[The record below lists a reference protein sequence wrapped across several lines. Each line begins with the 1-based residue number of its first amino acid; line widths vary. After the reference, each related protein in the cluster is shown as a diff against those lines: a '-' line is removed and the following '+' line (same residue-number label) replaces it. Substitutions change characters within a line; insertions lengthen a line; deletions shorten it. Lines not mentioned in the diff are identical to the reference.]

1 MTDLWTERDEPQPEL
16 QADRPINLPSI
27 TTTFLLPKTRP
38 GRIFW
43 RALRD
48 NAMGIVIWGSVFS
61 LLLAALALIF
71 PYQQESNTLVNILSG
86 LGLLERL
93 TGAREIDIAA
103 FSTFEGYLALQVL
116 GWAPIIFS
124 AYLIPQAI
132 NAVMAEERDG
142 TLDLLLT
149 TPLPRWRFLT
159 EKALAIVVSL
169 MCILF
174 MMMVTLIIVT
184 QAIAE
189 IDFAIWQPMN
199 SMWHIFPIS
208 MIILAFTL
216 FLCVTLRQPRT
227 AGGLAALFVLGNY
240 FIRAISDMTDLP
252 IFNILRHI
260 NLFEYYASVAALTE
274 GVNLARDLGVVA
286 FAGLIFLLAVVQFQR
301 RDIGV

>member
-16 QADRPINLPSI
+16 QTDRSVNLPSI
-27 TTTFLLPKTRP
+27 TTTFLLPTTRP

-43 RALRD
+43 RTVQD
-48 NAMGIVIWGSVFS
+48 NLTGVFIWGSVFS
-61 LLLAALALIF
+61 LLLAILALIF

-116 GWAPIIFS
+116 GWTPIIFS

-149 TPLPRWRFLT
+149 MPLPRWRFLL
-159 EKALAIVVSL
+159 EKTLAIVFSF

-184 QAIAE
+184 RAIPE

-199 SMWHIFPIS
+199 SIWHIFPIS
-208 MIILAFTL
+208 MVILAFTL
-216 FLCVTLRQPRT
+216 LLCVTLRQPST
-227 AGGLAALFVLGNY
+227 VGGLAVLFVLGNY
-240 FIRAISDMTDLP
+240 FIRAISDVTDAPL
-252 IFNILRHI
+252 FTFLRHI
-260 NLFEYYASVAALTE
+260 NLFEYYASVAALAE
-274 GVNLARDLGVVA
+274 GVNMARDLLVVA
-286 FAGLIFLLAVVQFQR
+286 FAGVIFALAVVQFQR